1 MLKLI
6 RDNKGFVLFIV
17 GMAIFRTAVADW
29 NPVPT
34 GSMQPTILEGDVVLV
49 NRLAYNVKVPLTDVV
64 VARTGDPQRGDIA
77 TFTSPKDGVRLIK
90 RIVAVGGDTVAMRN
104 GVLVVNGQPADYP
117 EVVQGQ
123 VTLESGN
130 SIAALRLVEVQGTS
144 RRNIQQFPDVQ
155 AVRNFPEITLPDDSF
170 FMMGD
175 NRDNS
180 LDSRFYGPVPRHL
193 LIGRS
198 SRILVSADILNNWK
212 LRFERFGLG
221 I

>member
-6 RDNKGFVLFIV
+6 RDNKGFVLFV
-17 GMAIFRTAVADW
+17 LGMAIFRTAVADW

-123 VTLESGN
+123 FTLESGN
-130 SIAALRLVEVQGTS
+130 SIAALRLIEVQGTS

-155 AVRNFPEITLPDDSF
+155 AVRNFSETTLPDDSF

-198 SRILVSADILNNWK
+198 SRILVSSDILTNWK

>member
-6 RDNKGFVLFIV
+6 RDNKGFVLFV
-17 GMAIFRTAVADW
+17 LGMAIFRTAVADW

-117 EVVQGQ
+117 EVVQGK

-130 SIAALRLVEVQGTS
+130 SIAALRLIEVQGTS

-155 AVRNFPEITLPDDSF
+155 AVRNFSETTLPDDSF

-198 SRILVSADILNNWK
+198 SRILVSSDILTNWK

>member
-1 MLKLI
+1 VLKLI
-6 RDNKGFVLFIV
+6 RDNKGFVLFIL

-49 NRLAYNVKVPLTDVV
+49 NRLAYSVKVPLTDVV
-64 VARTGDPQRGDIA
+64 VARTGEPQRGDIA

-90 RIVAVGGDTVAMRN
+90 RIVAVGGDTVSMQK
-104 GVLVVNGQPADYP
+104 GVLIVNGQAADYP

-130 SIAALRLVEVQGTS
+130 HIAALRLVEVQGQS
-144 RRNIQQFPDVQ
+144 RRSIQQFPDVQ
-155 AVRNFPEITLPDDSF
+155 AVRDFSEITLPNDSY

-198 SRILVSADILNNWK
+198 SRILVSSDILTNWK
-212 LRFERFGLG
+212 LRFERFGLE

>member
-6 RDNKGFVLFIV
+6 RDNKGFVLFIL

-49 NRLAYNVKVPLTDVV
+49 NRLAYNLKVPLTDVI
-64 VARTGDPQRGDIA
+64 VARTGEPQRGDIA

-90 RIVAVGGDTVAMRN
+90 RIVALGGDTVAMKN
-104 GVLVVNGQPADYP
+104 GVLIVNGQPADYP
-117 EVVQGQ
+117 EAVQGQ
-123 VTLESGN
+123 VALESGR
-130 SIAALRLVEVQGTS
+130 SISALRLVEVQGSS

-155 AVRNFPEITLPDDSF
+155 SVRDFSAITLPSDSF

-198 SRILVSADILNNWK
+198 SRILVSADILTNWN

>member
-6 RDNKGFVLFIV
+6 RDNKGFVLFIL

-49 NRLAYNVKVPLTDVV
+49 NRLAYNVKVPLTDIVL
-64 VARTGDPQRGDIA
+64 ARTGDPQRGDIA

-90 RIVAVGGDTVAMRN
+90 RIVAVSGDTVSMRN
-104 GVLVVNGQPADYP
+104 SVLFVNGQAADYP

-123 VTLESGN
+123 VTLESGAII
-130 SIAALRLVEVQGTS
+130 SALKAVEVQGTS
-144 RRNIQQFPDVQ
+144 RRSIQQFPDVP
-155 AVRNFPEITLPDDSF
+155 AIRDFGPLTIPSDSF
-170 FMMGD
+170 FMLGD

-180 LDSRFYGPVPRHL
+180 LDSRFYGPVPRNL

-198 SRILVSADILNNWK
+198 SRILVSADILNQWK
-212 LRFERFGLG
+212 IRLERFGQS

>member
-6 RDNKGFVLFIV
+6 RDNKGFVLFIL

-90 RIVAVGGDTVAMRN
+90 RIVAVGGDTVAMRD

-130 SIAALRLVEVQGTS
+130 SIAALRLIEVQGTS

-155 AVRNFPEITLPDDSF
+155 AVRNFSEVTLSNDSF

-198 SRILVSADILNNWK
+198 SRILVSSDILTNWK
-212 LRFERFGLG
+212 LRFDRFGLG

>member
-6 RDNKGFVLFIV
+6 RDNKGFVFFIL

-123 VTLESGN
+123 VRLESGN
-130 SIAALRLVEVQGTS
+130 SIAALRLIEVQGTS

-155 AVRNFPEITLPDDSF
+155 AVRNFSETTIPNDSF

-180 LDSRFYGPVPRHL
+180 LDSRFYGPVPRNL

-198 SRILVSADILNNWK
+198 SRILVSSDILTNWK